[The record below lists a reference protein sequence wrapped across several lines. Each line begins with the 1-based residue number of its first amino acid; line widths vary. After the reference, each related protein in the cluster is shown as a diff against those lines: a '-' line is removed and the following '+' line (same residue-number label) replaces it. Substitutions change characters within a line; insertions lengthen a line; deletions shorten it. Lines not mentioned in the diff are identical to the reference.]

1 MPLLRRIL
9 PLCLVFAL
17 PACADA
23 VAANDQAQR
32 FAAGDVAA
40 NAQRSAPGNAPNN
53 APGEFTAAWQRVQS
67 NQPDLPDS
75 DALQHYLIYDY
86 LQAARLRRELQQAPS
101 ESLDVRIETF
111 LNAHIAQPVSRGLR
125 RDWLVSLG
133 TRARWDLFLP
143 RAATSTDAQVLC
155 LRLAGRLAS
164 GDTAGLAAEALTRWR
179 QPQTSPPECAP
190 VFDWLRQQGAITPAL
205 AEERTRAALAADNGR
220 VARESVDD
228 VPPPRNAPL
237 LQWIDLLRSPQRE
250 LDALA
255 RDPARTVES
264 RALLAGFARFAIA
277 DAAGAAELLPQLMQ
291 RQELAAQD
299 KGQLQRSLALGAAY
313 SRNPDTLGFFER
325 VPAEQLDVNAQEWRV
340 RAALLAGN
348 FRQAQIWLEQMPPQ
362 LASQPRWRYWHARAL
377 ERNEGS
383 AAAAAAYTELATLR
397 DFFGYLAADR
407 AHRPYQLNAMAL
419 VEDEALQASLTA
431 REGLRRA
438 HELVD
443 CGLLE
448 EAGVEW
454 VVALD
459 DADAATRTQAALLA
473 ARWGWYAQAIATLAQ
488 VGAWDDVKLRYP
500 RPYAQQV
507 ARASERTGVPADWI
521 YAVMRQES
529 LYRPNAVSAA
539 GARGLL
545 QVMPGT
551 AAALAKRWKIPY
563 TSSDALFDP
572 ATATLLGAAHLR
584 EVLDKYQGALP
595 LSLAAYNAGAVPVRR
610 WRPRRTLDADVWIE
624 NIPYV
629 ETRGY
634 VQRVLEHIVA
644 FAWVREARLPRLSE
658 LMPPVGP
665 AG

>member
-1 MPLLRRIL
+1 MPLLRHSLSFLIIICGSL
-9 PLCLVFAL
+9 
-17 PACADA
+17 ACATAWPAD
-23 VAANDQAQR
+23 
-32 FAAGDVAA
+32 GD
-40 NAQRSAPGNAPNN
+40 AQRSAPSDAS
-53 APGEFTAAWQRVQS
+53 GEFIAAWQRVRS

-75 DALQHYLIYDY
+75 DVLQHYLIYDY
-86 LQAARLRRELQQAPS
+86 LQAARLRRELQQMPS
-101 ESLDVRIETF
+101 EALDTRIEAF
-111 LNAHIAQPVSRGLR
+111 LKVHNAQPVSRPLR

-143 RAATSTDAQVLC
+143 RAADSTDAQILC
-155 LRLAGRLAS
+155 LRFAGRLAT
-164 GDTAGLAAEALTRWR
+164 GDTAGLAAEALLRWR
-179 QPQTSPPECAP
+179 QPQSLPPECGP
-190 VFDWLRQQGAITPAL
+190 VLGWLRQQGGITPAV
-205 AEERTRAALAADNGR
+205 AEERTRAALAADNWR
-220 VARESVDD
+220 VARESVDE
-228 VPPPRNAPL
+228 VPAPRNAPL
-237 LQWIDLLRSPQRE
+237 LQWIELLRAPRPE
-250 LDALA
+250 LEALA
-255 RDPARTVES
+255 RDPGRAVES

-277 DAAGAAELLPQLMQ
+277 DAAGAATLLPQLLK
-291 RQELAAQD
+291 RQELTPED
-299 KGQLQRSLALGAAY
+299 KGQLQRGLALGAAY
-313 SRNPDTLGFFER
+313 SRIPDALRFFER
-325 VPAEQLDVNAQEWRV
+325 VPAEQIDVNAQEWRV

-348 FRQAQIWLEQMPPQ
+348 FRKAQIWLEQMPPQ
-362 LASQPRWRYWHARAL
+362 LASQTRWRYWHARAV
-377 ERNEGS
+377 ERNEGF
-383 AAAAAAYTELATLR
+383 AAAVSAYTELAGLR

-407 AHRPYQLNAMAL
+407 VHRPYQLNAVAL
-419 VEDEALQASLTA
+419 AGDAALQASLAA

-438 HELVD
+438 HALVD
-443 CGLLE
+443 CGLPD

-454 VVALD
+454 AVALG

-473 ARWGWYAQAIATLAQ
+473 AGWGWYAQAIVTLAQ
-488 VGAWDDVKLRYP
+488 LGAWDDVKLRYP
-500 RPYAQQV
+500 RPYAQEV

-529 LYRPNAVSAA
+529 LYRSNAVSSA

-551 AAALAKRWKIPY
+551 AAALAKRWKVPY
-563 TSSDALFDP
+563 ASRDALFDP

-595 LSLAAYNAGAVPVRR
+595 LSLAAYNAGAVPVAR

-658 LMPPVGP
+658 LMPPVQP
-665 AG
+665 LQ